1 MRLTI
6 ITAAILTAST
16 VLSGCQSRE
25 KTKDPII
32 PTSYYQ
38 GTTLDRNAIGVR
50 GQSEVLEV
58 DLNAMD
64 SQLRQVQLARIEAF
78 LARYNRVGQGPLI
91 MSMPKNFAN
100 QSLAVKA
107 TAEARD
113 LAWNSG
119 VEYDQIV
126 GSAYDAG
133 GSADAPL
140 ILVFQSFDAVAPD
153 CPQHSET
160 NFTDARSNND
170 LPTLG
175 CVVRTN
181 MAAMIAEPS
190 DLLGQRDLEDGDL
203 ARRVTQLEAWREGGQ
218 TGAERS
224 DQESGAVSTAVN

>member
-78 LARYNRVGQGPLI
+78 LERYNRVGQGPLI

-126 GSAYDAG
+126 GSAYDAR

-140 ILVFQSFDAVAPD
+140 ILVFQSFDAVAPN
-153 CPQHSET
+153 CPQHSTT

-175 CVVRTN
+175 CVIRTN

-190 DLLGQRDLEDGDL
+190 DLLGQRDLEEGDL
-203 ARRVTQLEAWREGGQ
+203 ARRIAQLELWR
-218 TGAERS
+218 TGAETGATRS
-224 DQESGAVSTAVN
+224 DQESGAISNAVN